1 MKVAGA
7 VIFFTFF
14 NEANMKIKK
23 IISLLFFCV
32 FLSSCSD
39 VKEETPNKDISEK
52 SVVNKEQK
60 ISVDSPRIV
69 RLKDFNPSDSIM
81 VGLRA
86 FKEAKKEFI
95 EQWNYKKDTELLI
108 YIVDKICIIENRP
121 CASWLDSIAYK
132 NDVKFILDSLMQNNI
147 LDSLIEARKKEI
159 EERKKLDCYGR
170 DNLTKK
176 CQEKLSKETYERV
189 MKRLK
194 ERK

>member
-1 MKVAGA
+1 
-7 VIFFTFF
+7 
-14 NEANMKIKK
+14 MKIKK

-95 EQWNYKKDTELLI
+95 EQWNYKKDTDLFI

-176 CQEKLSKETYERV
+176 CQDLFQRKMKEYVTEVLKKRKINNEK
-189 MKRLK
+189 
-194 ERK
+194 